1 MAVRYPIIGVLF
13 VWGCSLF
20 AAEVITEK
28 PRITW
33 LFNDK
38 GLEHWERV
46 YEDGWSVEDSAL
58 VPSEKY
64 RKNNF
69 IWTRKS
75 YGDFILTLQYKLSEG
90 ANSGLYYRS
99 DPSDP
104 VQRGLEVQLLD
115 GPSKHSP
122 DGTLDKHSNGA
133 LYSAVAPSEYNNRP
147 SGEWNALLVYAR
159 GSQVTVY
166 VNGDQ
171 VAFADFDEWVTPGG
185 NPDATKNKFESA
197 LSTLPHSGKIGL
209 QYHGDPVWFRHI
221 SVTELD
227 SNSPDLNRI
236 TPRAPVDDADL
247 RYWLGNMDAH
257 GYSDA
262 EASGATGLTVEAIRT
277 ARSEIG
283 VGSNGSTLKQTGDRL
298 RVMPY
303 PGGRHPRIGFLD
315 GGIDPQRE
323 TKLSVFLPWDDRAY
337 VVLDVPEA
345 IHSNLGLAYLAHT
358 HVPTIWTASGMNLAP
373 LEWIRNEDGSFE
385 VERTF
390 PNGIVYRVYA
400 VPTKDAVHLRLT
412 LTNNTAK
419 PLSGLR
425 VQNCVMLRGAPEFTQ
440 LTRENRLLRQPY
452 AAVRNPEGTRWVVSA
467 WEPCNRVWGNDRCPC
482 FHSDP
487 QFPDCEPGE
496 TVEVDGV
503 LAFHEGADIDAAIA
517 RLDESDWGSFFE
529 RL

>member
-1 MAVRYPIIGVLF
+1 MKIDEL
-13 VWGCSLF
+13 
-20 AAEVITEK
+20 
-28 PRITW
+28 
-33 LFNDK
+33 
-38 GLEHWERV
+38 
-46 YEDGWSVEDSAL
+46 
-58 VPSEKY
+58 
-64 RKNNF
+64 
-69 IWTRKS
+69 
-75 YGDFILTLQYKLSEG
+75 EG
-90 ANSGLYYRS
+90 ALKGEAFLSSNEEGGSSRAFALRGEDLRFAFTVKGDDLPIMRQSGLLLCS
-99 DPSDP
+99 D
-104 VQRGLEVQLLD
+104 LEVVASKEHGEEAKIAGDVVVND
-115 GPSKHSP
+115 GLFLMDTSVLTAS
-122 DGTLDKHSNGA
+122 GGGGR
-133 LYSAVAPSEYNNRP
+133 SAETRP
-147 SGEWNALLVYAR
+147 PYFS
-159 GSQVTVY
+159 VTA
-166 VNGDQ
+166 Q
-171 VAFADFDEWVTPGG
+171 PFADFDEWVTPGG

-236 TPRAPVDDADL
+236 TPRVPVDDADL

-262 EASGATGLTVEAIRT
+262 EASGVTGLTVEAIRT

-358 HVPTIWTASGMNLAP
+358 HVPTIWTASGMNLVP
-373 LEWIRNEDGSFE
+373 QEWIRNEDGSFE

-452 AAVRNPEGTRWVVSA
+452 AAVRNPDGTRRVISA

>member
-1 MAVRYPIIGVLF
+1 MTIKHLVFGILF
-13 VWGCSLF
+13 IWGRSLF
-20 AAEVITEK
+20 AGEVITEK

-38 GLEHWERV
+38 GMEHWEPV
-46 YEDGWSVEDSAL
+46 YEDGWLVEDSAL
-58 VPSEKY
+58 TPSKKH

-122 DGTLDKHSNGA
+122 DGSPDKHSNGA
-133 LYSAVAPSEYNNRP
+133 LYNAVAPSEYNNRP

-166 VNGDQ
+166 VNGNE
-171 VAFADFDEWVTPGG
+171 VSSADFDDWTTPGE
-185 NPDATKNKFESA
+185 NPDGSKNKFKSA

-209 QYHGDPVWFRHI
+209 QYHGDPVWFRHA

-236 TPRAPVDDADL
+236 TPRAPLDDADL
-247 RYWLGNMDAH
+247 RYWLENMDAH
-257 GYSDA
+257 GYTDG
-262 EASGATGLTVEAIRT
+262 EASDATGLSVEAIKS
-277 ARSEIG
+277 ARG
-283 VGSNGSTLKQTGDRL
+283 RFGLGTDGTTTKQTGDRL
-298 RVMPY
+298 RVVPY
-303 PGGRHPRIGFLD
+303 PGGRHPRIGFLN
-315 GGIDPQRE
+315 GGIDPLRE
-323 TKLSVFLPWDDRAY
+323 TKLSVFLPWDARAY

-345 IHSNLGLAYLAHT
+345 IHSNLGLSYLAHT
-358 HVPTIWTASGMNLAP
+358 HVPTLWTATGTDLAP

-385 VERTF
+385 MERRL
-390 PNGIVYRVYA
+390 PNGIVYQVYA
-400 VPTKDAVHLRLT
+400 VPTKDAVHLRLA

-425 VQNCVMLRGAPEFTQ
+425 VQNCVMLRGAPEFAQ
-440 LTRENRLLRQPY
+440 LTRENRVLKQPY
-452 AAVRNPEGTRWVVSA
+452 AAVRNSEGTRWVISV

-496 TVEVDGV
+496 TVEVNGV
-503 LAFHEGADIDAAIA
+503 LAFYEGDDIEAAFEGLEA
-517 RLDESDWGSFFE
+517 SGWGGFFK
-529 RL
+529 